1 MMTDSEKWQI
11 KDRLYDL
18 IEKIQGATELVEMD
32 DFALAGVVLADVA
45 GQIQRVKLKLSTNQ
59 EENQNEKQ

>member
-1 MMTDSEKWQI
+1 MTDSEKWQI

-18 IEKIQGATELVEMD
+18 IEKLQGATELVEMD
-32 DFALAGVVLADVA
+32 DLALAGVVLMDVA

-59 EENQNEKQ
+59 EEN

>member
-1 MMTDSEKWQI
+1 MMTDSEKGQI

-18 IEKIQGATELVEMD
+18 IEKLQGATELVEMD
-32 DFALAGVVLADVA
+32 DFTLAGVVLMDVA

-59 EENQNEKQ
+59 EEN

>member
-1 MMTDSEKWQI
+1 MMIDSEKGQI

-18 IEKIQGATELVEMD
+18 IEKLQGATELVEMD
-32 DFALAGVVLADVA
+32 DLTLAGVVLMDVA

-59 EENQNEKQ
+59 EEN

>member
-11 KDRLYDL
+11 KDRLYEL
-18 IEKIQGATELVEMD
+18 IEKLQGATELVEMD
-32 DFALAGVVLADVA
+32 DLALAGVVLMDVA

-59 EENQNEKQ
+59 EEN

>member
-1 MMTDSEKWQI
+1 MTDSEKGQI

-18 IEKIQGATELVEMD
+18 IEKLQGATELVEMD
-32 DFALAGVVLADVA
+32 DFTLAGVVLMDVA

-59 EENQNEKQ
+59 EEN

>member
-1 MMTDSEKWQI
+1 MMTNSEKWQI

-18 IEKIQGATELVEMD
+18 IEKLQGATELVEMD
-32 DFALAGVVLADVA
+32 DLALAGVVLMDVA

-59 EENQNEKQ
+59 EEN

>member
-1 MMTDSEKWQI
+1 MTDREKRQI

-18 IEKIQGATELVEMD
+18 IEKLQGATELVEMD
-32 DFALAGVVLADVA
+32 DFALAGVVLMDVA

-59 EENQNEKQ
+59 EEN

>member
-1 MMTDSEKWQI
+1 MMTDGEKGQI

-18 IEKIQGATELVEMD
+18 IEKLQGATELVEMD
-32 DFALAGVVLADVA
+32 DLALAGVVLMDVA

-59 EENQNEKQ
+59 EEN

>member
-1 MMTDSEKWQI
+1 MMTDSEKGQI

-18 IEKIQGATELVEMD
+18 IEKLQGATELVEMD
-32 DFALAGVVLADVA
+32 DLALAGVVLMDVA

-59 EENQNEKQ
+59 EEN

>member
-1 MMTDSEKWQI
+1 MTDSEKGQI

-18 IEKIQGATELVEMD
+18 IEKLQGATELVEMD
-32 DFALAGVVLADVA
+32 DFALAGVVLMDVA

-59 EENQNEKQ
+59 EEN

>member
-18 IEKIQGATELVEMD
+18 IEKLQGATELVEMD
-32 DFALAGVVLADVA
+32 DLALAGVVLMDVA

-59 EENQNEKQ
+59 EEN

>member
-32 DFALAGVVLADVA
+32 DFALAGVVLMDVA

-59 EENQNEKQ
+59 EEN

>member
-1 MMTDSEKWQI
+1 MVTDSEKWQI

-32 DFALAGVVLADVA
+32 DFALAGVVLMDVA
-45 GQIQRVKLKLSTNQ
+45 GQIQREKLKLSTNQ
-59 EENQNEKQ
+59 EEN

>member
-1 MMTDSEKWQI
+1 MVTDSEKWQI

-18 IEKIQGATELVEMD
+18 IEKLQGATELVEMD
-32 DFALAGVVLADVA
+32 DFALAGVVLMDVA

-59 EENQNEKQ
+59 EEN

>member
-1 MMTDSEKWQI
+1 MTDSEKWQI

-18 IEKIQGATELVEMD
+18 IEKLQGATELVEMD
-32 DFALAGVVLADVA
+32 DFALAGVVLMDVV

>member
-18 IEKIQGATELVEMD
+18 IEKLQGATEIVEME
-32 DFALAGVVLADVA
+32 DFELAGMVLADVA
-45 GQIQRVKLKLSTNQ
+45 GQIQRVKLKLQSL
-59 EENQNEKQ
+59 EGA

>member
-1 MMTDSEKWQI
+1 MMADSEKWQI

-59 EENQNEKQ
+59 EEN

>member
-1 MMTDSEKWQI
+1 MTDSEKWQI

-18 IEKIQGATELVEMD
+18 IEKLQGAMELVEMD
-32 DFALAGVVLADVA
+32 DLALAGVVLMDVA

-59 EENQNEKQ
+59 EEN

>member
-18 IEKIQGATELVEMD
+18 IEKLQGAMELVEMD
-32 DFALAGVVLADVA
+32 DLALAGVVLMDVA

-59 EENQNEKQ
+59 EEN

>member
-1 MMTDSEKWQI
+1 MTDSEKWQI

-18 IEKIQGATELVEMD
+18 IEKLQGATELVEMGD
-32 DFALAGVVLADVA
+32 LALAGVVLMDVA

-59 EENQNEKQ
+59 EEN

>member
-1 MMTDSEKWQI
+1 MMTDSEKQQI

-18 IEKIQGATELVEMD
+18 IEKLQGATELVEMD
-32 DFALAGVVLADVA
+32 DLALAGVVLMDVA

-59 EENQNEKQ
+59 EEN

>member
-18 IEKIQGATELVEMD
+18 IEKLQGATEIVEME
-32 DFALAGVVLADVA
+32 DFELAGMVLADVA
-45 GQIQRVKLKLSTNQ
+45 GQIQRVKLKLQ
-59 EENQNEKQ
+59 AREEV

>member
-1 MMTDSEKWQI
+1 MMNDSEKRQI

-18 IEKIQGATELVEMD
+18 IEKLQGATELVEMD
-32 DFALAGVVLADVA
+32 DLALAGEVLMDVA

-59 EENQNEKQ
+59 EEN

>member
-1 MMTDSEKWQI
+1 MTDSEKWQI

>member
-1 MMTDSEKWQI
+1 MTDSEKGQI

-18 IEKIQGATELVEMD
+18 IEKLQGATELVEMD
-32 DFALAGVVLADVA
+32 DLALAGVVLMDVA

-59 EENQNEKQ
+59 EEN

>member
-32 DFALAGVVLADVA
+32 DLALAGVVLMDVA

-59 EENQNEKQ
+59 EEN

>member
-1 MMTDSEKWQI
+1 MEQVMMTDGEKGQI

-18 IEKIQGATELVEMD
+18 IEKLQGATELVEMD
-32 DFALAGVVLADVA
+32 DLALAGVVLMDVA

-59 EENQNEKQ
+59 EEN

>member
-18 IEKIQGATELVEMD
+18 IEKLQGATELVEMD
-32 DFALAGVVLADVA
+32 DFALAGVVLMDVA

-59 EENQNEKQ
+59 EEN

>member
-1 MMTDSEKWQI
+1 MTDSEKRQI

-18 IEKIQGATELVEMD
+18 IEKLQGATELVEMD
-32 DFALAGVVLADVA
+32 DFALAGVVLMDVA

-59 EENQNEKQ
+59 EEN

>member
-18 IEKIQGATELVEMD
+18 IEKLQGATELVEMD
-32 DFALAGVVLADVA
+32 DFTLAGVVLMDVA

-59 EENQNEKQ
+59 EEN

>member
-18 IEKIQGATELVEMD
+18 IEKLQGATELVEMD
-32 DFALAGVVLADVA
+32 DFALAGVVLMDVA
-45 GQIQRVKLKLSTNQ
+45 GQIQRVKLRLSTNQ
-59 EENQNEKQ
+59 EEN

>member
-18 IEKIQGATELVEMD
+18 IEKLQGATELVEMGD
-32 DFALAGVVLADVA
+32 LALAGVVLMDVA
-45 GQIQRVKLKLSTNQ
+45 GQIQRVKLKLSHTN
-59 EENQNEKQ
+59 

>member
-18 IEKIQGATELVEMD
+18 IEKLQGATELVEMG
-32 DFALAGVVLADVA
+32 DFALAGVVLMDVA

-59 EENQNEKQ
+59 EEN

>member
-1 MMTDSEKWQI
+1 MTDSEKWQI

-32 DFALAGVVLADVA
+32 DFALAGVVLMDVA

-59 EENQNEKQ
+59 EEN

>member
-1 MMTDSEKWQI
+1 MTDSEKWQI

-18 IEKIQGATELVEMD
+18 IEKLQGATELVEMD
-32 DFALAGVVLADVA
+32 DFTLAGVVLMDVA

-59 EENQNEKQ
+59 EEN